1 MIFGQG
7 TKILHAAWHGQKIN
21 KEWRQRP
28 RRYKKIFNK
37 ELEDLTKRDNI
48 IAEMKS
54 TLEGINRR
62 ITGAE
67 ERIRKWED
75 RLVENNA
82 VEQNKE
88 KEFKK

>member
-1 MIFGQG
+1 
-7 TKILHAAWHGQKIN
+7 
-21 KEWRQRP
+21 
-28 RRYKKIFNK
+28 
-37 ELEDLTKRDNI
+37 
-48 IAEMKS
+48 MKS

-67 ERIRKWED
+67 ERIKKWED

-88 KEFKK
+88 KEF

>member
-1 MIFGQG
+1 M
-7 TKILHAAWHGQKIN
+7 AWPKD

-75 RLVENNA
+75 TLVENNA